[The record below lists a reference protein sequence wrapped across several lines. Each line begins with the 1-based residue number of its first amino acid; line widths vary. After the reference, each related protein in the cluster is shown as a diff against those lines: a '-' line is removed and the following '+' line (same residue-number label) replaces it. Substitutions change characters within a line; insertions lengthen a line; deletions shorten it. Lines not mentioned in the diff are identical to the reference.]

1 MLILLWFLTL
11 SINFIITNAVP
22 IKRSDDVT
30 LASLNALIQQQASVI
45 QALQA
50 DLTATKN
57 DLAATKNDLAST
69 KSKLATTE
77 AKVAKTT
84 QQGETTLW
92 NNLKILSERILSQWK
107 LSLFIVTLTT
117 VT

>member
-57 DLAATKNDLAST
+57 DLAATKNDLAATKNDLAST

-84 QQGETTLW
+84 QQGEIIFD
-92 NNLKILSERILSQWK
+92 NSQDVIKSREIILS
-107 LSLFIVTLTT
+107 
-117 VT
+117 